1 MCAFLGGVIA
11 QEVIKRFGKY
21 TPIHQWVHLDYFELL
36 GESVPEGATPQGT
49 RYDHQIA
56 IFGSKIQEAI
66 FKQKWFMIGTGA
78 LGCEYLKG
86 FALMGL
92 GARGGSLSITDMDR
106 IEVSNLN
113 RQFLFRKENVGQ
125 AKSVC
130 AAEAARVMN
139 PEMNIVVYETP
150 VGPTTENLFD
160 DQFWS
165 GLDGVCN
172 ALDNIKAR
180 HYSDSMF
187 WNISDFFFSTHPN

>member
-11 QEVIKRFGKY
+11 QEIIKKFGKY

-36 GESVPEGATPQGT
+36 GEKVPEDAAPQGS

-56 IFGSKIQEAI
+56 IFGSKVQDVI
-66 FKQKWFMIGTGA
+66 FSQKWFMIGTGA

-92 GARGGSLSITDMDR
+92 GARGGSVSITDMDR

-130 AAEAARVMN
+130 AANAAREMN

-160 DQFWS
+160 DNFWR

-180 HYSDSMF
+180 HYSDSM
-187 WNISDFFFSTHPN
+187 